1 MCLSSGTKKN
11 QYLYILFSIDKRNYN
26 FEWID
31 FTYTVC
37 NKVLHSLEVVVQ
49 SGLNMEKNSHIKGTT
64 KCFQK
69 SKETTLTYWRNI
81 FWVSKIAIFCGKF
94 LSTLGYITSHIISL
108 ISVFLIPYNTTHDMF
123 WSNLFSSFSFTS
135 RTVSQYYHDHIYPW
149 TVPIFLPIAQISLT
163 ASVYTTVVTC
173 FDRYIAICRPALGGK

>member
-1 MCLSSGTKKN
+1 MLLRRFCSAHIRTKIRLLKPKRYNFIPLNLSGLCLSSGTKKN

-64 KCFQK
+64 KCLQK

-81 FWVSKIAIFCGKF
+81 FWAPKIAIFLWQFFVRFG
-94 LSTLGYITSHIISL
+94 L
-108 ISVFLIPYNTTHDMF
+108 
-123 WSNLFSSFSFTS
+123 
-135 RTVSQYYHDHIYPW
+135 YY
-149 TVPIFLPIAQISLT
+149 
-163 ASVYTTVVTC
+163 
-173 FDRYIAICRPALGGK
+173 

>member
-37 NKVLHSLEVVVQ
+37 NKVLHSLEVVAQ
-49 SGLNMEKNSHIKGTT
+49 SGLNMEKNSLIKGT
-64 KCFQK
+64 KCLQK

-81 FWVSKIAIFCGKF
+81 FWVPKIAIFCGKF

-123 WSNLFSSFSFTS
+123 
-135 RTVSQYYHDHIYPW
+135 
-149 TVPIFLPIAQISLT
+149 
-163 ASVYTTVVTC
+163 
-173 FDRYIAICRPALGGK
+173 

>member
-49 SGLNMEKNSHIKGTT
+49 SGLNMEKNSLIKGT
-64 KCFQK
+64 KCLQK

-81 FWVSKIAIFCGKF
+81 FWAPKIAIFCGNF
-94 LSTLGYITSHIISL
+94 LSALGYITSHIISL

-123 WSNLFSSFSFTS
+123 WSNLFSSFSFTYFQN
-135 RTVSQYYHDHIYPW
+135 RE
-149 TVPIFLPIAQISLT
+149 PILSWPHLSMDSTDIFAHSTNQ
-163 ASVYTTVVTC
+163 
-173 FDRYIAICRPALGGK
+173 FDRFGVYHSGNLLRSIHCNLSTCIGR